1 MREKDLG
8 QAPHTMP
15 GNSPPSATPSMART
29 ATKPAKLRT
38 KPRHMVIIPQTIVRV
53 GNQIFGDAF
62 LIIRLLG
69 SSLPTDAKQHDQK
82 SSVIDAHLQIYV
94 R

>member
-1 MREKDLG
+1 
-8 QAPHTMP
+8 
-15 GNSPPSATPSMART
+15 
-29 ATKPAKLRT
+29 
-38 KPRHMVIIPQTIVRV
+38 MVIIPQTIVRV